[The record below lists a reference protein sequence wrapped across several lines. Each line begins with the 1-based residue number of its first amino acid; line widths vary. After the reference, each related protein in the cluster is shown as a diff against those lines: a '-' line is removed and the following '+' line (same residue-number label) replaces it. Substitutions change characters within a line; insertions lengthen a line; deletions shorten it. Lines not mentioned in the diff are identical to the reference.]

1 MDSHSPIASNN
12 HQICQNA
19 QKVIMYILTMWIP
32 TSIASG
38 LIDMDLFKY
47 PILILNLN
55 NRKIKFITKIIIKT
69 NTKLIKN

>member
-1 MDSHSPIASNN
+1 
-12 HQICQNA
+12 
-19 QKVIMYILTMWIP
+19 MYILTMWIM
-32 TSIASG
+32 TSSIASG